1 MGNIPRILPKDCN
14 AVIKKANWTVPEI
27 FGFIQKNGPVEESE
41 MFRVFNM
48 GIGFVLIVAPDFAQ
62 SIKKKLT
69 RWGQKVYRIGTISTG
84 TGKVILK

>member
-1 MGNIPRILPKDCN
+1 VLPKDCD
-14 AVIKKANWTVPEI
+14 AVIKKSGWPRHKMFDFLQEA
-27 FGFIQKNGPVEESE
+27 GPVEEEE

-48 GIGFVLIVAPDFAQ
+48 GIGFVLIVAEDFAA

-69 RWGQKVYRIGTISTG
+69 RYNEKVYHIGRITTG